1 MSSPTVPHPW
11 HPPHAT
17 TAVANPIVS
26 AMVGITPNQERPDF
40 LVRLDI
46 KGEPK
51 SQETYRPAVTRT
63 GVPFLYDPSTGDKN
77 RLRTLIREA
86 MVHDIG
92 FNQSNFP
99 VFRPIGKECLKI
111 KISIKY
117 YVSTSKDVDN
127 MCKFLFDSMQHVM
140 YDNDKCI
147 YKVTAEKID
156 VTHGQGKTVLFLT
169 YCAL

>member
-26 AMVGITPNQERPDF
+26 AIVGITPNQERPDF
-40 LVRLDI
+40 LVPLDI
-46 KGEPK
+46 KREPK
-51 SQETYRPAVTRT
+51 SHETYHPAVTCT
-63 GVPFLYDPSTGDKN
+63 GVPFLYDPNTGDKN
-77 RLRTLIREA
+77 RLGTLIRKA
-86 MVHDIG
+86 MVRDIG
-92 FNQSNFP
+92 FRKSNFP
-99 VFRPIGKECLKI
+99 LFRPIETERLKI

-127 MCKFLFDSMQHVM
+127 MCKFLFDSMQRVM
-140 YDNDKCI
+140 YDNDKSI